1 MAEEVATI
9 PVLVVT
15 GPVGVGKSAVAVE
28 LSNRLRDLQVPHA
41 VVDMDWLRAC
51 YPSPPHD
58 RFHMA
63 LGLRNLAAIWA
74 NYRAARPG
82 RLIIVDIVETRS
94 ALNDYHAAIPNAEIV
109 IIRLDATIST
119 IHRRLEGRES
129 GASLAWHKHRAAE
142 LSKQWAAQPVEDL
155 IIETEGKTVA
165 EVTEEVLALAGWL
178 RASTA

>member
-1 MAEEVATI
+1 
-9 PVLVVT
+9 
-15 GPVGVGKSAVAVE
+15 
-28 LSNRLRDLQVPHA
+28 
-41 VVDMDWLRAC
+41 
-51 YPSPPHD
+51 
-58 RFHMA
+58 MA

-142 LSKQWAAQPVEDL
+142 LSKQWAAQPAEDL